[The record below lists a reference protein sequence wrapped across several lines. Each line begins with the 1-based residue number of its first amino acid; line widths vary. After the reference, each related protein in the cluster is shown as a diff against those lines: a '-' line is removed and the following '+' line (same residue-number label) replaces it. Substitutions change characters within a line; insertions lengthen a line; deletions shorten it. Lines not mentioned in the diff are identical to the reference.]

1 MNYIEVKI
9 QITPCSEVSTDLLS
23 AFLGEIGFDSFVSF
37 EEGLFAYIP
46 SSLFDEDRM
55 KRSFALVPVDCAIDY
70 SVIEIPDRN
79 WNEEWEKNYFTPI
92 VIGNE
97 CVVHSS
103 FHTDIPE
110 VKYDILID
118 PKMSFGTGHHETTS
132 TMMEMMLKTSFENK
146 VVLDM
151 GCGTAILSIL
161 ASMRGAKSVTGVD
174 IDEWAYEN
182 ALENIEQF
190 ESATENEK
198 TVSSTETETIKNEK
212 KPSMAKNILWI
223 IAAIIISLI
232 VGAVITFIKKKR
244 QTNKFDNDYFDDD
257 DSDADYSDNDSI
269 VEYEEAAEESDIT
282 KSTSEIQS
290 NSDDLEEYLDD

>member
-1 MNYIEVKI
+1 MKI
-9 QITPCSEVSTDLLS
+9 KYFILSGIISSAILSMTVFAEPEKTEKETEPTIAVTEVSKTVQETTSITESTTAAVTTSTTEKTTTPSFYDEIL
-23 AFLGEIGFDSFVSF
+23 AYVGEENAPVLNENLDNNAMTIDSST
-37 EEGLFAYIP
+37 
-46 SSLFDEDRM
+46 
-55 KRSFALVPVDCAIDY
+55 IDY
-70 SVIEIPDRN
+70 SNKSMYTITTRSGDVFYLIINSDGSV
-79 WNEEWEKNYFTPI
+79 YFLNPVDTADL
-92 VIGNE
+92 
-97 CVVHSS
+97 
-103 FHTDIPE
+103 TA
-110 VKYDILID
+110 
-118 PKMSFGTGHHETTS
+118 
-132 TMMEMMLKTSFENK
+132 MLSDSNDNK
-146 VVLDM
+146 LN
-151 GCGTAILSIL
+151 
-161 ASMRGAKSVTGVD
+161 
-174 IDEWAYEN
+174 EN

-212 KPSMAKNILWI
+212 KPSMAKNILGI

>member
-1 MNYIEVKI
+1 MN
-9 QITPCSEVSTDLLS
+9 
-23 AFLGEIGFDSFVSF
+23 
-37 EEGLFAYIP
+37 
-46 SSLFDEDRM
+46 
-55 KRSFALVPVDCAIDY
+55 
-70 SVIEIPDRN
+70 
-79 WNEEWEKNYFTPI
+79 
-92 VIGNE
+92 
-97 CVVHSS
+97 
-103 FHTDIPE
+103 
-110 VKYDILID
+110 
-118 PKMSFGTGHHETTS
+118 
-132 TMMEMMLKTSFENK
+132 
-146 VVLDM
+146 
-151 GCGTAILSIL
+151 
-161 ASMRGAKSVTGVD
+161 
-174 IDEWAYEN
+174 EN

-269 VEYEEAAEESDIT
+269 VEYEEAAKESDIT
-282 KSTSEIQS
+282 ESTSEIQS

>member
-1 MNYIEVKI
+1 MKI
-9 QITPCSEVSTDLLS
+9 KYFILSGIISSAILSMTVFAEPEKTEKETEPTIAVTEVSKTVQETTSITESTTAAVTTSTTEKTTTPSFYDEIL
-23 AFLGEIGFDSFVSF
+23 AYVGEENAPVLNENLDNNAMTIDSST
-37 EEGLFAYIP
+37 
-46 SSLFDEDRM
+46 
-55 KRSFALVPVDCAIDY
+55 IDY
-70 SVIEIPDRN
+70 SNKSMYTITTRSGDVFYLIINSDGSV
-79 WNEEWEKNYFTPI
+79 YFLNPVDTADL
-92 VIGNE
+92 
-97 CVVHSS
+97 
-103 FHTDIPE
+103 TA
-110 VKYDILID
+110 
-118 PKMSFGTGHHETTS
+118 
-132 TMMEMMLKTSFENK
+132 MLSDSNDNK
-146 VVLDM
+146 LN
-151 GCGTAILSIL
+151 
-161 ASMRGAKSVTGVD
+161 
-174 IDEWAYEN
+174 EN

-257 DSDADYSDNDSI
+257 DSDDDYSDNDSI

>member
-1 MNYIEVKI
+1 MKI
-9 QITPCSEVSTDLLS
+9 KYFILSGIISSAILSLTVFAEPEKTEKETEPTIAVTEVSKTVQETTSITESTTAAVTTSPTEKTTTPSFYDEIL
-23 AFLGEIGFDSFVSF
+23 AYVGEENAPVLNENLDNNAMTIDSST
-37 EEGLFAYIP
+37 
-46 SSLFDEDRM
+46 
-55 KRSFALVPVDCAIDY
+55 IDY
-70 SVIEIPDRN
+70 SNKSMYTITTRSGDVFYLIINSDGSV
-79 WNEEWEKNYFTPI
+79 YFLNPVDTADL
-92 VIGNE
+92 
-97 CVVHSS
+97 
-103 FHTDIPE
+103 TA
-110 VKYDILID
+110 
-118 PKMSFGTGHHETTS
+118 
-132 TMMEMMLKTSFENK
+132 MLSDSNDNK
-146 VVLDM
+146 LN
-151 GCGTAILSIL
+151 
-161 ASMRGAKSVTGVD
+161 
-174 IDEWAYEN
+174 EN

>member
-1 MNYIEVKI
+1 MKI
-9 QITPCSEVSTDLLS
+9 KYFILSGIISSAILSMTVFAEPEKTEKETEPTIAVTEVSKTVQETTSITESTTAAVTTSTTEKTTTPSFYDEIL
-23 AFLGEIGFDSFVSF
+23 AYVGEENAPVLNENLDNNAMTIDSST
-37 EEGLFAYIP
+37 
-46 SSLFDEDRM
+46 
-55 KRSFALVPVDCAIDY
+55 IDY
-70 SVIEIPDRN
+70 SNKSMYTITTRSGDVIYLIINSDGSV
-79 WNEEWEKNYFTPI
+79 YFLNPVDTADL
-92 VIGNE
+92 
-97 CVVHSS
+97 
-103 FHTDIPE
+103 TA
-110 VKYDILID
+110 
-118 PKMSFGTGHHETTS
+118 
-132 TMMEMMLKTSFENK
+132 MLSDSNDNK
-146 VVLDM
+146 LN
-151 GCGTAILSIL
+151 
-161 ASMRGAKSVTGVD
+161 
-174 IDEWAYEN
+174 EN

>member
-1 MNYIEVKI
+1 MKI
-9 QITPCSEVSTDLLS
+9 KYFILSGIISSAILSMTVFAEPEKTEKETEPTIAVTEVSKTVQEPTSITESPTAAVTTSTTEKTTTPSFYDEIL
-23 AFLGEIGFDSFVSF
+23 AYVGEENAPVLNENLDNNAMTIDSST
-37 EEGLFAYIP
+37 
-46 SSLFDEDRM
+46 
-55 KRSFALVPVDCAIDY
+55 IDY
-70 SVIEIPDRN
+70 SNKSMYTITTRSGDVFYLIINSDGSV
-79 WNEEWEKNYFTPI
+79 YFLNPVDTADL
-92 VIGNE
+92 
-97 CVVHSS
+97 
-103 FHTDIPE
+103 TA
-110 VKYDILID
+110 
-118 PKMSFGTGHHETTS
+118 
-132 TMMEMMLKTSFENK
+132 MLSDSNDNK
-146 VVLDM
+146 LN
-151 GCGTAILSIL
+151 
-161 ASMRGAKSVTGVD
+161 
-174 IDEWAYEN
+174 EN

>member
-1 MNYIEVKI
+1 MKI
-9 QITPCSEVSTDLLS
+9 KYFILSGIISSAILSMTVFAEPEKTEKETEPTIAVTEVSKTVQETTSITESTTAAVTTSTTEKTTTPSFYDEIL
-23 AFLGEIGFDSFVSF
+23 AYVGEENAPVLNENLDNNAMTIDSST
-37 EEGLFAYIP
+37 
-46 SSLFDEDRM
+46 
-55 KRSFALVPVDCAIDY
+55 IDY
-70 SVIEIPDRN
+70 SNKSMYTITKRSGDVFYLIINSDGSV
-79 WNEEWEKNYFTPI
+79 YFLNPVDTADL
-92 VIGNE
+92 
-97 CVVHSS
+97 
-103 FHTDIPE
+103 TA
-110 VKYDILID
+110 
-118 PKMSFGTGHHETTS
+118 
-132 TMMEMMLKTSFENK
+132 MLSDSNDNK
-146 VVLDM
+146 LN
-151 GCGTAILSIL
+151 
-161 ASMRGAKSVTGVD
+161 
-174 IDEWAYEN
+174 EN

>member
-1 MNYIEVKI
+1 MKI
-9 QITPCSEVSTDLLS
+9 KYFILSGIISSAILSMTVFAEPEKTEKETEPTIAVTEVSKTVQETTSVTESTATAAVTASTTEKTTTPSFYDEIL
-23 AFLGEIGFDSFVSF
+23 AYVGEENAPVLNENLDNNAMTIDSST
-37 EEGLFAYIP
+37 
-46 SSLFDEDRM
+46 
-55 KRSFALVPVDCAIDY
+55 IDY
-70 SVIEIPDRN
+70 SNKSMYTITTRSGDVFYLIINSDGSV
-79 WNEEWEKNYFTPI
+79 YFLNPVDTADL
-92 VIGNE
+92 
-97 CVVHSS
+97 
-103 FHTDIPE
+103 TA
-110 VKYDILID
+110 
-118 PKMSFGTGHHETTS
+118 
-132 TMMEMMLKTSFENK
+132 MLSDSNDNK
-146 VVLDM
+146 LN
-151 GCGTAILSIL
+151 
-161 ASMRGAKSVTGVD
+161 
-174 IDEWAYEN
+174 EN

>member
-1 MNYIEVKI
+1 MPFRF
-9 QITPCSEVSTDLLS
+9 QC
-23 AFLGEIGFDSFVSF
+23 
-37 EEGLFAYIP
+37 
-46 SSLFDEDRM
+46 
-55 KRSFALVPVDCAIDY
+55 
-70 SVIEIPDRN
+70 
-79 WNEEWEKNYFTPI
+79 
-92 VIGNE
+92 
-97 CVVHSS
+97 
-103 FHTDIPE
+103 
-110 VKYDILID
+110 
-118 PKMSFGTGHHETTS
+118 
-132 TMMEMMLKTSFENK
+132 NK
-146 VVLDM
+146 LN
-151 GCGTAILSIL
+151 
-161 ASMRGAKSVTGVD
+161 
-174 IDEWAYEN
+174 EN

>member
-1 MNYIEVKI
+1 
-9 QITPCSEVSTDLLS
+9 L
-23 AFLGEIGFDSFVSF
+23 
-37 EEGLFAYIP
+37 
-46 SSLFDEDRM
+46 
-55 KRSFALVPVDCAIDY
+55 
-70 SVIEIPDRN
+70 
-79 WNEEWEKNYFTPI
+79 
-92 VIGNE
+92 
-97 CVVHSS
+97 
-103 FHTDIPE
+103 
-110 VKYDILID
+110 
-118 PKMSFGTGHHETTS
+118 
-132 TMMEMMLKTSFENK
+132 
-146 VVLDM
+146 
-151 GCGTAILSIL
+151 
-161 ASMRGAKSVTGVD
+161 
-174 IDEWAYEN
+174 
-182 ALENIEQF
+182 
-190 ESATENEK
+190 SATENEK

>member
-1 MNYIEVKI
+1 MKI
-9 QITPCSEVSTDLLS
+9 KYFILSGIISSAIFSMTAFAEPEKTEKETEPTIAVTEVSKTVQETTSITESTTAAVTTSTTEKTTTPSFYDEIL
-23 AFLGEIGFDSFVSF
+23 AYVGEENAPVLNENLDNNAMTIDSST
-37 EEGLFAYIP
+37 
-46 SSLFDEDRM
+46 
-55 KRSFALVPVDCAIDY
+55 IDY
-70 SVIEIPDRN
+70 SNKSMYTITTRSGDVFYLIINSDGSV
-79 WNEEWEKNYFTPI
+79 YFLNPVDTADL
-92 VIGNE
+92 
-97 CVVHSS
+97 
-103 FHTDIPE
+103 TA
-110 VKYDILID
+110 
-118 PKMSFGTGHHETTS
+118 
-132 TMMEMMLKTSFENK
+132 MLSDSNDNK
-146 VVLDM
+146 LN
-151 GCGTAILSIL
+151 
-161 ASMRGAKSVTGVD
+161 
-174 IDEWAYEN
+174 EN

-282 KSTSEIQS
+282 ESTSEIQS

>member
-1 MNYIEVKI
+1 MKI
-9 QITPCSEVSTDLLS
+9 KYFILSGIISSAILSMTVFAEPEKTEKETEPTIAVTEVSKTVQESTSITESTTAAVTTSTTEKTTTPSFYDEIL
-23 AFLGEIGFDSFVSF
+23 AYVGEENAPVLNENLDNNATTIDSST
-37 EEGLFAYIP
+37 
-46 SSLFDEDRM
+46 
-55 KRSFALVPVDCAIDY
+55 IDY
-70 SVIEIPDRN
+70 SNKSMYTITTRSGDVFYLIINSDGSV
-79 WNEEWEKNYFTPI
+79 YFLNPVDTADL
-92 VIGNE
+92 
-97 CVVHSS
+97 
-103 FHTDIPE
+103 TA
-110 VKYDILID
+110 
-118 PKMSFGTGHHETTS
+118 
-132 TMMEMMLKTSFENK
+132 MLSDSNDNK
-146 VVLDM
+146 LN
-151 GCGTAILSIL
+151 
-161 ASMRGAKSVTGVD
+161 
-174 IDEWAYEN
+174 EN

>member
-1 MNYIEVKI
+1 MKI
-9 QITPCSEVSTDLLS
+9 KYFILSGIISSAIFSMTVFAEPEKTEKETEPTIAVTEVSKTVQETTSITESTTAAVTTSTTEKTTTPSFYDEIL
-23 AFLGEIGFDSFVSF
+23 AYVGEENAPVLNENLDNNAMTIDSST
-37 EEGLFAYIP
+37 
-46 SSLFDEDRM
+46 
-55 KRSFALVPVDCAIDY
+55 IDY
-70 SVIEIPDRN
+70 SNKSMYTITTRSGDVFYLIINSDGSV
-79 WNEEWEKNYFTPI
+79 YFLNPVDTADL
-92 VIGNE
+92 
-97 CVVHSS
+97 
-103 FHTDIPE
+103 TA
-110 VKYDILID
+110 
-118 PKMSFGTGHHETTS
+118 
-132 TMMEMMLKTSFENK
+132 MLSDSNDNK
-146 VVLDM
+146 LN
-151 GCGTAILSIL
+151 
-161 ASMRGAKSVTGVD
+161 
-174 IDEWAYEN
+174 EN

-232 VGAVITFIKKKR
+232 VGAVFTFIKKKR

-269 VEYEEAAEESDIT
+269 VEYEEASEESDIT

>member
-1 MNYIEVKI
+1 MKI
-9 QITPCSEVSTDLLS
+9 KYFILSGIISSAILSMKKLVSFGLSLALAASALSMTAFAEPEKTEKETEPTIAVTEVSKTVQETTSITESTTAAVTTSTTEKTTTPSFYDEIL
-23 AFLGEIGFDSFVSF
+23 AYVGEENAPVLNENLDNNAMTIDSST
-37 EEGLFAYIP
+37 
-46 SSLFDEDRM
+46 
-55 KRSFALVPVDCAIDY
+55 IDY
-70 SVIEIPDRN
+70 SNKSMYTITTRSGDVFYLIINSDGSV
-79 WNEEWEKNYFTPI
+79 YFLNPVDTADL
-92 VIGNE
+92 
-97 CVVHSS
+97 
-103 FHTDIPE
+103 TA
-110 VKYDILID
+110 
-118 PKMSFGTGHHETTS
+118 
-132 TMMEMMLKTSFENK
+132 MLSDSNDNK
-146 VVLDM
+146 LN
-151 GCGTAILSIL
+151 
-161 ASMRGAKSVTGVD
+161 
-174 IDEWAYEN
+174 EN

>member
-1 MNYIEVKI
+1 MKI
-9 QITPCSEVSTDLLS
+9 KYFILSGIISSAILSMTVFAEPEKTEKETEPTITVTEVSKTVQETTSITESTTAAVTTSTTEKTTTPSFYDEIL
-23 AFLGEIGFDSFVSF
+23 AYVGEENAPVLNENLDNNAMTIDSST
-37 EEGLFAYIP
+37 
-46 SSLFDEDRM
+46 
-55 KRSFALVPVDCAIDY
+55 IDY
-70 SVIEIPDRN
+70 SNKSMYTITTRSGDVFYLIINSDGSV
-79 WNEEWEKNYFTPI
+79 YFLNPVDTADL
-92 VIGNE
+92 
-97 CVVHSS
+97 
-103 FHTDIPE
+103 TA
-110 VKYDILID
+110 
-118 PKMSFGTGHHETTS
+118 
-132 TMMEMMLKTSFENK
+132 MLSDSNDNK
-146 VVLDM
+146 LN
-151 GCGTAILSIL
+151 
-161 ASMRGAKSVTGVD
+161 
-174 IDEWAYEN
+174 EN

-269 VEYEEAAEESDIT
+269 VEYEESAEESDIT

>member
-1 MNYIEVKI
+1 MKI
-9 QITPCSEVSTDLLS
+9 KYFILSGIISSAILSMTVFAEPEKTEKETEPTIAVTEVSKTVQETTSITESTTAAVTTSTTEKTTTPSFYDEIL
-23 AFLGEIGFDSFVSF
+23 AYVGEENAPVLNENLDNNAMTIDSST
-37 EEGLFAYIP
+37 
-46 SSLFDEDRM
+46 
-55 KRSFALVPVDCAIDY
+55 IDY
-70 SVIEIPDRN
+70 SNKSMYTITTRFGDVFYLIINSDGSV
-79 WNEEWEKNYFTPI
+79 YFLNPVDTADL
-92 VIGNE
+92 
-97 CVVHSS
+97 
-103 FHTDIPE
+103 TA
-110 VKYDILID
+110 
-118 PKMSFGTGHHETTS
+118 
-132 TMMEMMLKTSFENK
+132 MLSDSNDNK
-146 VVLDM
+146 LN
-151 GCGTAILSIL
+151 
-161 ASMRGAKSVTGVD
+161 
-174 IDEWAYEN
+174 EN

-232 VGAVITFIKKKR
+232 VGAVFTFIKKKR

-269 VEYEEAAEESDIT
+269 VEYEESAEESDIT

>member
-1 MNYIEVKI
+1 MKI
-9 QITPCSEVSTDLLS
+9 KYFILSGIISSAILSMTVFAEPEKTEKETEPTIAVTEVSKTVQETTSITESTTAAVTTSTTEKTTTPSFYDEIL
-23 AFLGEIGFDSFVSF
+23 AYVGE
-37 EEGLFAYIP
+37 ENA
-46 SSLFDEDRM
+46 
-55 KRSFALVPVDCAIDY
+55 PVLNENLDNNAMTIDNSTIDY
-70 SVIEIPDRN
+70 SNKSMYTITTRSGDVFYLIINSDGSV
-79 WNEEWEKNYFTPI
+79 YFLNPVDTADL
-92 VIGNE
+92 
-97 CVVHSS
+97 
-103 FHTDIPE
+103 TA
-110 VKYDILID
+110 
-118 PKMSFGTGHHETTS
+118 
-132 TMMEMMLKTSFENK
+132 MLSDSNDNK
-146 VVLDM
+146 LN
-151 GCGTAILSIL
+151 
-161 ASMRGAKSVTGVD
+161 
-174 IDEWAYEN
+174 EN

-269 VEYEEAAEESDIT
+269 VEYEEAAKESDIT
-282 KSTSEIQS
+282 ESTSEIQS

>member
-1 MNYIEVKI
+1 M
-9 QITPCSEVSTDLLS
+9 LS
-23 AFLGEIGFDSFVSF
+23 DSN
-37 EEGLFAYIP
+37 
-46 SSLFDEDRM
+46 D
-55 KRSFALVPVDCAIDY
+55 
-70 SVIEIPDRN
+70 
-79 WNEEWEKNYFTPI
+79 
-92 VIGNE
+92 
-97 CVVHSS
+97 
-103 FHTDIPE
+103 
-110 VKYDILID
+110 
-118 PKMSFGTGHHETTS
+118 
-132 TMMEMMLKTSFENK
+132 NK
-146 VVLDM
+146 LN
-151 GCGTAILSIL
+151 
-161 ASMRGAKSVTGVD
+161 
-174 IDEWAYEN
+174 EN

>member
-1 MNYIEVKI
+1 MKI
-9 QITPCSEVSTDLLS
+9 KYFILSGIISSAILSMTVFAEPEKTEKETEPTIAVTEVSKTVQETTPITESTTAAVTTSTTEKTTTPSFYDEIL
-23 AFLGEIGFDSFVSF
+23 AYVGEENAPVLNENLDNNAMTIDSST
-37 EEGLFAYIP
+37 
-46 SSLFDEDRM
+46 
-55 KRSFALVPVDCAIDY
+55 IDY
-70 SVIEIPDRN
+70 SNKSMYTITTRSGDVFYLIINSDGSV
-79 WNEEWEKNYFTPI
+79 YFLNPVDTADL
-92 VIGNE
+92 
-97 CVVHSS
+97 
-103 FHTDIPE
+103 TA
-110 VKYDILID
+110 
-118 PKMSFGTGHHETTS
+118 
-132 TMMEMMLKTSFENK
+132 MLSDSNDNK
-146 VVLDM
+146 LN
-151 GCGTAILSIL
+151 
-161 ASMRGAKSVTGVD
+161 
-174 IDEWAYEN
+174 EN

>member
-1 MNYIEVKI
+1 MKI
-9 QITPCSEVSTDLLS
+9 KYFILSGIISSAILSMTAFAEPEKTEKETEPTIAVTEVSKTVQETTSITESTTAAVTTSTTEKTTTPSFYDEILDYV
-23 AFLGEIGFDSFVSF
+23 GEENAPVLNENLDNNAMTIDSST
-37 EEGLFAYIP
+37 
-46 SSLFDEDRM
+46 
-55 KRSFALVPVDCAIDY
+55 IDY
-70 SVIEIPDRN
+70 SNKSMYTITTRSGDVFYLIINSDGSV
-79 WNEEWEKNYFTPI
+79 YFLNPVDTADL
-92 VIGNE
+92 
-97 CVVHSS
+97 
-103 FHTDIPE
+103 TA
-110 VKYDILID
+110 
-118 PKMSFGTGHHETTS
+118 
-132 TMMEMMLKTSFENK
+132 MLSDSNDNK
-146 VVLDM
+146 LN
-151 GCGTAILSIL
+151 
-161 ASMRGAKSVTGVD
+161 
-174 IDEWAYEN
+174 EN

>member
-1 MNYIEVKI
+1 MKI
-9 QITPCSEVSTDLLS
+9 KYFILSGIISSAIFSMTVFAEPEKTEKETEPTIAVTEVSKTVQETTSITESTTAAVTTSTTEKTTTPSFYDEIL
-23 AFLGEIGFDSFVSF
+23 AYVGEENAPVLNENLDNNAMTIDSST
-37 EEGLFAYIP
+37 
-46 SSLFDEDRM
+46 
-55 KRSFALVPVDCAIDY
+55 IDY
-70 SVIEIPDRN
+70 SNKSMYTITTRSGDVFYLIINSDGSV
-79 WNEEWEKNYFTPI
+79 YFLNPVDTADL
-92 VIGNE
+92 
-97 CVVHSS
+97 
-103 FHTDIPE
+103 TA
-110 VKYDILID
+110 
-118 PKMSFGTGHHETTS
+118 
-132 TMMEMMLKTSFENK
+132 MLSDSNDNK
-146 VVLDM
+146 LN
-151 GCGTAILSIL
+151 
-161 ASMRGAKSVTGVD
+161 
-174 IDEWAYEN
+174 EN

>member
-1 MNYIEVKI
+1 MKI
-9 QITPCSEVSTDLLS
+9 KYFILSGIISSAILSMTVFAEPEKTEKETEPTIAVTEVSKTVQETTSITESTTAAVTTSTTEKTTTPSFYDEIL
-23 AFLGEIGFDSFVSF
+23 AYVGE
-37 EEGLFAYIP
+37 ENA
-46 SSLFDEDRM
+46 
-55 KRSFALVPVDCAIDY
+55 PVLNENLDNNAMTIDNSTIDY
-70 SVIEIPDRN
+70 SNKSMYTITTRSGDVFYLIINSDGSV
-79 WNEEWEKNYFTPI
+79 YFLNPVDTADL
-92 VIGNE
+92 
-97 CVVHSS
+97 
-103 FHTDIPE
+103 TA
-110 VKYDILID
+110 
-118 PKMSFGTGHHETTS
+118 
-132 TMMEMMLKTSFENK
+132 MLSDSNDNK
-146 VVLDM
+146 LN
-151 GCGTAILSIL
+151 
-161 ASMRGAKSVTGVD
+161 
-174 IDEWAYEN
+174 EN

-198 TVSSTETETIKNEK
+198 IVSSTETEKVKNQK

-232 VGAVITFIKKKR
+232 VGAAITFIKKKR

>member
-1 MNYIEVKI
+1 MKI
-9 QITPCSEVSTDLLS
+9 KYFILSGIISSAIFSMTAFAEPEKTEKETEPTIAVTEVSKTVQETTSITESTTAAVTTSTTEKTTTPSFYD
-23 AFLGEIGFDSFVSF
+23 EILAYVGDENAPVLNENLDNNAMTIDSST
-37 EEGLFAYIP
+37 
-46 SSLFDEDRM
+46 
-55 KRSFALVPVDCAIDY
+55 IDY
-70 SVIEIPDRN
+70 SNKSMYTITTRSGDVFYLIINSDGSV
-79 WNEEWEKNYFTPI
+79 YFLNPVDTADL
-92 VIGNE
+92 
-97 CVVHSS
+97 
-103 FHTDIPE
+103 TA
-110 VKYDILID
+110 
-118 PKMSFGTGHHETTS
+118 
-132 TMMEMMLKTSFENK
+132 MLSDSNDNK
-146 VVLDM
+146 LN
-151 GCGTAILSIL
+151 
-161 ASMRGAKSVTGVD
+161 
-174 IDEWAYEN
+174 EN

-269 VEYEEAAEESDIT
+269 VEYEESAEESDIT
-282 KSTSEIQS
+282 ESTSEIQS